1 MAKKL
6 TKAQLVS
13 KLKKEG
19 IPVPKSAEVTD
30 MEHRLTHWQ
39 GGDGF
44 YVRLLKV
51 PVASRWE
58 GHPIKLLTHKSQLYW
73 IPRSEMA
80 TEIIE
85 SRMVKSLGNA
95 SEPSNDAVVI
105 DVPQGYR
112 KVKEHGSNNSADS

>member
-1 MAKKL
+1 MTKKL

-19 IPVPKSAEVTD
+19 IPIPQSAKVVD
-30 MEHRLTHWQ
+30 MEHRLAHWQ

-44 YVRLLKV
+44 YVRLLKT
-51 PVASRWE
+51 PVSSRWE
-58 GHPIKLLTHKSQLYW
+58 GHPIKLLEHKSQLYW

-80 TEIIE
+80 TEILE
-85 SRMVKSLGNA
+85 SRMVMNLGNA

-105 DVPQGYR
+105 DVPSDYR
-112 KVKEHGSNNSADS
+112 MVKGHGSNNSADS